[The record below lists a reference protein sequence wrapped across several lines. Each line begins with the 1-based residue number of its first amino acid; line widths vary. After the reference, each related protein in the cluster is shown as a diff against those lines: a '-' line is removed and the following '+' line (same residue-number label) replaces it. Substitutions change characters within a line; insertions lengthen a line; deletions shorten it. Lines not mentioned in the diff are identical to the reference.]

1 VIVVLDNRDS
11 FVFNLARHIHLL
23 GVPAAV
29 VPSDAIDAAG
39 LLRLAPRA
47 VVISPGPCTPVE
59 AGCSIEA
66 VRACRGR
73 VPVLGVCLGHQAIA
87 AALGAAVVRAREPV
101 HGRTSAV
108 HHDGVDLFAGI
119 PSPMT
124 ACRYHSLVV
133 DGGTLPRGLAVTA
146 RDDEGTIMAI
156 AHAADGLYGVQF
168 HPESILTRHGFRL
181 LANFLVAAGIPH
193 RADLVA
199 ALDADVARQAAPAAA
214 PRGAAADRGGDAGDG
229 RVVTF

>member
-1 VIVVLDNRDS
+1 MIVVLDNRDS
-11 FVFNLARHIHLL
+11 FVFNLTRHFHLL
-23 GVPAAV
+23 GVATV
-29 VPSDAIDAAG
+29 VMPSHAICVED
-39 LLRLAPRA
+39 LWRLEPQA
-47 VVISPGPCTPVE
+47 VVISPGPCTPAE
-59 AGCSIEA
+59 AGCSVAAIQ
-66 VRACRGR
+66 ACRGR

-87 AALGAAVVRAREPV
+87 AALGGTIIRGREPV

-108 HHDGVDLFAGI
+108 HHDGINLFAGI

-133 DGGTLPRGLAVTA
+133 AGDRLPAGLTVTA
-146 RDDEGTIMAI
+146 RDDEGTIMAL
-156 AHAADGLYGVQF
+156 AHEADRLYGVQF

-193 RADLVA
+193 HADRVA
-199 ALDADVARQAAPAAA
+199 GLDADVEEQAIACPES
-214 PRGAAADRGGDAGDG
+214 RDDEDQ